1 MTTLDPGSFDARL
14 ARRLAALEGA
24 VPAMH
29 PPMRIAARPAGPA
42 RSRRRRLPVLL
53 AAAAL
58 LVVAGGV
65 AAERTLYPDSPEPR
79 LEAALAAISK
89 AAGCQSAAVVR
100 PQVEAKLAELG
111 YAGWAVTPRP
121 GADTAACVFPGVV
134 SPLHE
139 VALFPG
145 AGQQLADALD
155 GVRQALEDQ
164 CLNRSQAF
172 GLVRSVVESVGT
184 ERDFTVSADPWGP
197 TGGPIDKIDFY
208 RQHVAAGCFVYVGLG
223 RDDSGRADFYLWGPW
238 P

>member
-1 MTTLDPGSFDARL
+1 MTTTDLGSFDARL
-14 ARRLAALEGA
+14 ARRLAALEAA
-24 VPAMH
+24 VPASR
-29 PPMRIAARPAGPA
+29 PALRIAARPAPA

-79 LEAALAAISK
+79 LEAALAAISN
-89 AAGCQSAAVVR
+89 AAGCQSAAVVKPR
-100 PQVEAKLAELG
+100 VEAKLSELG
-111 YAGWAVTPRP
+111 YADWVVTPRP
-121 GADTAACVFPGVV
+121 GADTASCVFPGVV

-155 GVRQALEDQ
+155 GVRQALEDG

-172 GLVRSVVESVGT
+172 ALVRSVVESVGT

-197 TGGPIDKIDFY
+197 TGGPVDKIDVY

-223 RDDSGRADFYLWGPW
+223 RDDSGRANFYLWGPW